1 MADFGADIET
11 FRAEAREW
19 LEANFPKSL
28 ADKPMAQLA
37 KLQAQTESPEA
48 KAWRLALG
56 AKGWG
61 TPHWPKSVGGGGL
74 SRPEITVL
82 HEEMAR
88 IGARNPIGGMG
99 VSMFG
104 PTLLEYGSEA
114 LKKEHFPGIVMGE
127 VWWCQGYSEP
137 GAGSDLAGLQTRAED
152 KGDHWLVNGSK
163 IWTSGAQ
170 YADRCYCL
178 VRTDT
183 SKKHEGIS
191 FLLIDMKAP
200 GVEVRPILLING
212 TSPFCETFFTDV
224 KVPKDQLFGPLNGGW
239 TIAKRLLQH
248 ERDGIGASLG
258 SGNIGAGSA
267 MPTVLDAAKAGAGL
281 DADGRLSD
289 PDLRRRVTE
298 HLMENRA
305 FQLTVRRQQDE
316 ARSGNGPSNLAAA
329 MKYAGAKIAQDRN
342 ELVVE
347 SLGIQGLGW
356 EGPGFEAGGLAAM
369 RSMLRSKA
377 NSIEG
382 GSSEI
387 NLNVVS
393 KRVLGLPDPK

>member
-1 MADFGADIET
+1 
-11 FRAEAREW
+11 
-19 LEANFPKSL
+19 
-28 ADKPMAQLA
+28 
-37 KLQAQTESPEA
+37 
-48 KAWRLALG
+48 
-56 AKGWG
+56 
-61 TPHWPKSVGGGGL
+61 
-74 SRPEITVL
+74 
-82 HEEMAR
+82 
-88 IGARNPIGGMG
+88 
-99 VSMFG
+99 
-104 PTLLEYGSEA
+104 
-114 LKKEHFPGIVMGE
+114 
-127 VWWCQGYSEP
+127 
-137 GAGSDLAGLQTRAED
+137 
-152 KGDHWLVNGSK
+152 
-163 IWTSGAQ
+163 
-170 YADRCYCL
+170 
-178 VRTDT
+178 
-183 SKKHEGIS
+183 
-191 FLLIDMKAP
+191 
-200 GVEVRPILLING
+200 
-212 TSPFCETFFTDV
+212 
-224 KVPKDQLFGPLNGGW
+224 
-239 TIAKRLLQH
+239 
-248 ERDGIGASLG
+248 
-258 SGNIGAGSA
+258 

-347 SLGIQGLGW
+347 SLGMQGLGW